1 MSESRNPEPTPVHDE
16 VAKSLKSASSHDET
30 DVPAALERNTDDGP
44 GDLDNLPESDW
55 VSFATEGV
63 EKEDDK

>member
-1 MSESRNPEPTPVHDE
+1 MAEPNY
-16 VAKSLKSASSHDET
+16 DET
-30 DVPAALERNTDDGP
+30 DVAEALKRETHDGP

-55 VSFATEGV
+55 VSYATEGV